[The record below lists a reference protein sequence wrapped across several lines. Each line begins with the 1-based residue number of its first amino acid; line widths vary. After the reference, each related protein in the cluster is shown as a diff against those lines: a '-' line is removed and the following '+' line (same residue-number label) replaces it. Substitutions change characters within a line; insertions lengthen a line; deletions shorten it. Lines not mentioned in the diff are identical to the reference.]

1 MTATLR
7 ALDSKVLVDRAESSD
22 IAERCLASP
31 IHYDA
36 TFVLDSIE
44 LRPDETFADLHA
56 RLSVGRTPPPMVAII
71 TSASDG
77 ETRPIERFIPV
88 AVDAS
93 TLNLRRLISALR
105 TARELHRSSRLDQLL
120 AVLRADLAPDEQ
132 GRVPLQSALDSL
144 RDAIDVLGAHLL
156 ITSEAD
162 SVQWEVASGDDLDP
176 EDHSASR
183 QPVSTGFTPVLAV
196 RRTTPSLSA
205 ALLLGPLSA
214 NSQARIRPGLVAFV
228 DLILERIQL
237 ASERRASEREGIVHQ
252 LFDDGAEAN
261 VVIGRSSRRR
271 APDPTT
277 ESALRLR
284 QALTDGL
291 PQLAPAVIDALL
303 RHDLTLVHQPIMDS
317 TGRIIESD
325 MLLGAPLPLPQAAG
339 HAETIDLLPL
349 DSLESEAAAMV
360 TSEVAIPI
368 GHWLI
373 TRALPTLQRL
383 QTDHELEPE
392 HRVHLALLHRQ
403 LAAGGTVEL
412 IAAQLARL
420 DLPPASIAI
429 DVAEPTL
436 IEHHDTISA
445 MSQLAELGVALYLDG
460 FGGAGSNFTL
470 LRTSLVRGVKL
481 SRDVV
486 RGVSADERQASIV
499 SGLVA
504 LCDELG
510 LEIIATGVDHRA
522 DLAWLTQYPHVKLQ
536 GALVGPAMTEA
547 ELHGD
552 TVKQAS

>member
-1 MTATLR
+1 
-7 ALDSKVLVDRAESSD
+7 
-22 IAERCLASP
+22 P

-36 TFVLDSIE
+36 TFVIDSIE

-228 DLILERIQL
+228 NLILERIQL

-373 TRALPTLQRL
+373 TRACPRCSVCR
-383 QTDHELEPE
+383 TDHELEPE
-392 HRVHLALLHRQ
+392 HRVHLAC
-403 LAAGGTVEL
+403 
-412 IAAQLARL
+412 
-420 DLPPASIAI
+420 
-429 DVAEPTL
+429 
-436 IEHHDTISA
+436 
-445 MSQLAELGVALYLDG
+445 
-460 FGGAGSNFTL
+460 
-470 LRTSLVRGVKL
+470 
-481 SRDVV
+481 
-486 RGVSADERQASIV
+486 SIV
-499 SGLVA
+499 SWRGRNRRVDRRPACSTRSAAGVDRHRCRRANAHRASRHDLRHVATGRTRCCALPRWVRWRRVELHAASNLAGTRRQAVTRRRAGSVGRRAASLDRVGPRRPVRRAGARDHRNGRRPSSRPGVAHAVPARETPGCAGRSGDDRSRAPRRHREAGFLISVGLGLVV
-504 LCDELG
+504 EPV
-510 LEIIATGVDHRA
+510 IRA
-522 DLAWLTQYPHVKLQ
+522 GRPR
-536 GALVGPAMTEA
+536 AMP
-547 ELHGD
+547 D
-552 TVKQAS
+552 